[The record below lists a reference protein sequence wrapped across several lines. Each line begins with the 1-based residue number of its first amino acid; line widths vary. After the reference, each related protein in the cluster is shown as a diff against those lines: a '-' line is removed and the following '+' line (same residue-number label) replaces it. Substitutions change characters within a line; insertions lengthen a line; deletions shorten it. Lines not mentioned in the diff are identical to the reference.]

1 MKNCSS
7 DLRAFEQAWT
17 EADIDGSDDLRGNEL
32 NKFLGFTHD
41 TSVRNRLHQQTSI
54 DTDSGTGERNEWVTP
69 QGKIMNLVGLGD
81 GDSSALVKSLDDG
94 QPKDTAELSLQDDG
108 LFADDGSL
116 NHFFY
121 TLHVHITEGGNLRAM
136 DRGNTSDPYV
146 KCKILYSKKAEA
158 ELVAEAAVRQPA
170 SINFVPVAA
179 AWSAR
184 SCLALPC
191 LVTLIDRSVVFTGR
205 GAGHP

>member
-94 QPKDTAELSLQDDG
+94 QPEDTPELSLQDDG

-121 TLHVHITEGGNLRAM
+121 SYMCTSPRAGIYGRWTVGTPATHTSNARYSTPKKRRRNL
-136 DRGNTSDPYV
+136 
-146 KCKILYSKKAEA
+146 
-158 ELVAEAAVRQPA
+158 
-170 SINFVPVAA
+170 
-179 AWSAR
+179 
-184 SCLALPC
+184 
-191 LVTLIDRSVVFTGR
+191 
-205 GAGHP
+205 